1 MAAVQFADEFTN
13 QIGEIVSV
21 IYERN
26 ERGVFVAHGFPI
38 NAVHVRRVKEIA
50 HLPPALEVNLV
61 PFGVAIEPHVEA
73 FELELVILAG
83 LLVLCL
89 DLVFGQI
96 DDGVILVDLDQ
107 HLLAVAR
114 DLILIDIAKNGL
126 FAIFQA
132 VSAKVVFSL
141 IGLTECL
148 LLVFLVGDRA
158 AEIKDPIIHQ
168 SKIAVIGRL
177 DFKSHQAVVNAIGV
191 DLDRNRLLLLRVF

>member
-1 MAAVQFADEFTN
+1 M
-13 QIGEIVSV
+13 
-21 IYERN
+21 
-26 ERGVFVAHGFPI
+26 
-38 NAVHVRRVKEIA
+38 
-50 HLPPALEVNLV
+50 
-61 PFGVAIEPHVEA
+61 AIEPHVEA